1 MQARLVSAA
10 YLQKLEEAV
19 LNAEWWMVDPQVAYR
34 KDPRGERKRE
44 VYSAADAVRER
55 RRENEAA

>member
-10 YLQKLEEAV
+10 YLQQLEEAV
-19 LNAEWWMVDPQVAYR
+19 LSAEWWMADPQVAYR

-44 VYSAADAVRER
+44 VYRAADAVRDSREER
-55 RRENEAA
+55 AA